1 MYASD
6 DEDEDE
12 TFVVASRQ
20 LDMMRKV
27 GPVLTAFGMLYAE
40 TYLNKSKYRE
50 VTLAGYDWVM
60 RNLNFPQDCYDMFR
74 MSRPLFERLHN
85 LLVTSY
91 GLKSTSKMDSIEALG
106 MFLWTIGAPQS
117 FVQVKNRFE
126 RSKGTIS
133 VKFEEVLQSV
143 YLLSKDLVKPRDPHF
158 TTIHPRLLGDRFQ
171 PHFNNCIGAI
181 DGTHIRVVVPAS
193 KVVQHVGRNKF
204 PTQNVLAVC
213 DFDMRFTFIVAGWPG
228 SAHDMRVFNDA
239 LCKYAA
245 IFPHPPPGNFT
256 YIFSLFLL
264 VSVLK

>member
-50 VTLAGYDWVM
+50 ATLAGYDWVM
-60 RNLNFPQDCYDMFR
+60 RNLNFPQNCYDMFR

-133 VKFEEVLQSV
+133 VKF
-143 YLLSKDLVKPRDPHF
+143 
-158 TTIHPRLLGDRFQ
+158 
-171 PHFNNCIGAI
+171 
-181 DGTHIRVVVPAS
+181 
-193 KVVQHVGRNKF
+193 
-204 PTQNVLAVC
+204 
-213 DFDMRFTFIVAGWPG
+213 
-228 SAHDMRVFNDA
+228 
-239 LCKYAA
+239 
-245 IFPHPPPGNFT
+245 
-256 YIFSLFLL
+256 
-264 VSVLK
+264 